1 MKTLYVGNS
10 ASNTTEQKTWLSWTN
25 DGHDASVNSLQ
36 ILLDWLTTPG
46 NYNRFTGGSG
56 GETRQAVV
64 KEIQDKITEARIVS
78 FRSIDSIVSKIKEIV
93 SSYKRAH
100 QIKNQ
105 TGQSMDNVYAACKHW
120 DILDPILGC
129 RPSVQPLFTNK
140 QNVVDI
146 TSPTVDCTPAC
157 HNRKKSV
164 SHNSSNEDSNVEDAL
179 ITTAKSSNDNKSSAQ
194 QVCYIVYFFSPY
206 ISICLCICC
215 NFLQYRV

>member
-1 MKTLYVGNS
+1 MKTLYVANS
-10 ASNTTEQKTWLSWTN
+10 ASNTTENKTWLSWTN
-25 DGHDASVNSLQ
+25 DGPDASNNSLK

-56 GETRQAVV
+56 GETRQVVV

-78 FRSIDSIVSKIKEIV
+78 FCSIDSIISKIKEIV

-129 RPSVQPLFTNK
+129 HPSVQPLFTNK

-146 TSPTVDCTPAC
+146 TSPALDLTPTC
-157 HNRKKSV
+157 RNSKKSV
-164 SHNSSNEDSNVEDAL
+164 SNNSIDNDSDMEDTWL
-179 ITTAKSSNDNKSSAQ
+179 TTGKSSNDKKSSAQ
-194 QVCYIVYFFSPY
+194 QVSYIV
-206 ISICLCICC
+206 
-215 NFLQYRV
+215 

>member
-1 MKTLYVGNS
+1 MKTLYVANS
-10 ASNTTEQKTWLSWTN
+10 ASNTTENKTWLSWTN
-25 DGHDASVNSLQ
+25 DGPDASNNSLK

-56 GETRQAVV
+56 GETRQVVV

-78 FRSIDSIVSKIKEIV
+78 FCSIDSIISKIKEIV

-129 RPSVQPLFTNK
+129 HPSVQPLFTNK

-146 TSPTVDCTPAC
+146 TSPALDQTRTCR
-157 HNRKKSV
+157 NSKKLV
-164 SHNSSNEDSNVEDAL
+164 SHNSIDKDSDVEDAW
-179 ITTAKSSNDNKSSAQ
+179 ITTGKSSNDKKSSAQ
-194 QVCYIVYFFSPY
+194 QVCYIV
-206 ISICLCICC
+206 
-215 NFLQYRV
+215 